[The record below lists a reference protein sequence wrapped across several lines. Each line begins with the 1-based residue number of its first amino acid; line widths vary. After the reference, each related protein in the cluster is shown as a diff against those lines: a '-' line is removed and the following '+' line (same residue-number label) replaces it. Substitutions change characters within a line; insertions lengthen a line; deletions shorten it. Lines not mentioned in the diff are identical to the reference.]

1 MVSRHVILSGFL
13 FVCLFFN
20 KKPVF
25 LHDLE
30 SQNIKTDQ
38 EIFYW
43 LSYVTS
49 VAFFSCAFIWR
60 FWIEKFSLAL
70 FSSVTQ
76 KGENQEVWNVLM
88 HNRHRCRN
96 LHCCEGGYQRPTE
109 TAGESPVDLGHF
121 LVSHMIYVR
130 RPSVGEN
137 VVLSFPSH
145 LVLWQVFK
153 I

>member
-49 VAFFSCAFIWR
+49 VAFFSCAFI
-60 FWIEKFSLAL
+60 
-70 FSSVTQ
+70 
-76 KGENQEVWNVLM
+76 
-88 HNRHRCRN
+88 
-96 LHCCEGGYQRPTE
+96 
-109 TAGESPVDLGHF
+109 
-121 LVSHMIYVR
+121 
-130 RPSVGEN
+130 
-137 VVLSFPSH
+137 
-145 LVLWQVFK
+145 
-153 I
+153 